1 MKKYIIPLIAAL
13 SLSSAPC
20 AEAMHGEEI
29 QINVIACGKTIEFED
44 QKPVIINGRT
54 LLPVRGVMEAL
65 GKTVS
70 WDSDSKCA
78 AITDSVT
85 TVSLGIGDN
94 IMKIS
99 REDGS
104 EEEISLDVAP
114 IILND
119 RTCLPIRAVAEA
131 FGAGVDWDDT
141 TKTVSI
147 GY

>member
-20 AEAMHGEEI
+20 ADAMRGDEI
-29 QINVIACGKTIEFED
+29 QINVIAHGKAIEFED

-54 LLPVRGVMEAL
+54 LIPVRGAMEAL
-65 GKTVS
+65 GKAVS
-70 WDSDSKCA
+70 WDNDASRA
-78 AITDSVT
+78 VITDGII

-94 IMKIS
+94 IMTITK
-99 REDGS
+99 EYGVEVDVP
-104 EEEISLDVAP
+104 LDTAP
-114 IILND
+114 IILNN

-131 FGAGVDWDDT
+131 FGAEVSWDDT

-147 GY
+147 YE